1 MGHALLC
8 DSVGERGTRP
18 LVAASPLVGELRDR
32 VVAGKRP
39 TFLLLVATLLPD
51 SSEASPALITH

>member
-1 MGHALLC
+1 MGHALLY
-8 DSVGERGTRP
+8 DSVGEQGTEP

-32 VVAGKRP
+32 VAGKRP
-39 TFLLLVATLLPD
+39 AFLLLVSTLLPD